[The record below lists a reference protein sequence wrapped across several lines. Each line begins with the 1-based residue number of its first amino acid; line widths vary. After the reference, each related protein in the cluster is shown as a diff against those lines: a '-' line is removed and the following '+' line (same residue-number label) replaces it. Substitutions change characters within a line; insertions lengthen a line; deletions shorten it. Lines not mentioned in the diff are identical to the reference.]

1 MRAHCYWNAS
11 FDFNL
16 CHVYVCLVSR
26 TKLRTNKI
34 NFRILIHDM
43 FNHLKLTLSCFVS
56 LLQRA
61 RLFTPNITCILSEW
75 KQILCVLLSSCH
87 FQAFSTI
94 LTLLSLHLEH
104 FRPFYGPL
112 TFFMEYDLIEAF
124 WICFCHF
131 FSYKKQ
137 IKDKIYR
144 TKLCKD
150 TKILHLMR
158 IELKLSTKN

>member
-43 FNHLKLTLSCFVS
+43 YEPSQTHSLSCFVS
-56 LLQRA
+56 LLLRS

-112 TFFMEYDLIEAF
+112 TFFMEYNLIEAF
-124 WICFCHF
+124 WICFWHF
-131 FSYKKQ
+131 F
-137 IKDKIYR
+137 
-144 TKLCKD
+144 L
-150 TKILHLMR
+150 L
-158 IELKLSTKN
+158 